1 MAKKSAGILAYRRV
15 NKELEVL
22 LVHPGGPFFIK
33 KDAASWSIPKGEFPE
48 DEDPLT
54 AAKREIHEELGF
66 TPQGEYV
73 PLSPLKQKSGKIVY
87 AWVVETDFDV
97 ANMVSNTFT
106 IEWPPRSGKMK
117 EFPEVDK
124 AAWYNVS
131 QAREKINPAQAAFID
146 ELKKLLQP

>member
-54 AAKREIHEELGF
+54 AAKREIQEELGF
-66 TPQGEYV
+66 TPKGEYV
-73 PLSPLKQKSGKIVY
+73 PLSPIKQKGGKIVY
-87 AWVVETDFDV
+87 AWAVETDFDV
-97 ANMVSNTFT
+97 ANIVSNTFT

-146 ELKKLLQP
+146 ELEKLLQP

>member
-1 MAKKSAGILAYRRV
+1 MAKKSAGILAYRLV

-33 KDAASWSIPKGEFPE
+33 KDAASWSIPKGEFSE

-54 AAKREIHEELGF
+54 AAKREIQEELGF
-66 TPQGEYV
+66 TPYGEYIQ
-73 PLSPLKQKSGKIVY
+73 LSAVKQKAGKIVY
-87 AWVVETDFDV
+87 AWAVETDFDI
-97 ANMVSNTFT
+97 ASLVSNTFT

-124 AAWYNVS
+124 AAWYSIS
-131 QAREKINPAQAAFID
+131 QAKEKINPAQAALID
-146 ELKKLLQP
+146 ELQKLLQR

>member
-1 MAKKSAGILAYRRV
+1 MAKKSAGILAYRLV

-33 KDAASWSIPKGEFPE
+33 KDAASWSIPKGEFSD

-54 AAKREIHEELGF
+54 AAKREIQEELGF
-66 TPQGEYV
+66 TPDGEYV
-73 PLSPLKQKSGKIVY
+73 QLSAIKQKAGKIVY
-87 AWVVETDFDV
+87 AWAVETDFDI
-97 ANMVSNTFT
+97 ANLVSNTFT

-124 AAWYNVS
+124 AAWYSIS
-131 QAREKINPAQAAFID
+131 QAKEKINPAQAALID
-146 ELKKLLQP
+146 ELQELLQH